1 MSGKSI
7 QQPTKSRRIISKN
20 KLSNSL
26 INRKEIRCL
35 IPDVKKVI
43 GTGASKTVCKAKTAL
58 KNTTIWPAFNTP
70 IDTPIVIAF
79 QEALT
84 KIKRDEMIDEIMLQK
99 ELARVGLAPDI
110 HSVFIKIILPDDS
123 VIREEYIEDRII
135 DLKAGLDKHSP
146 DAKMKFSIYE
156 EECDG
161 GDLRDYLKTILDGQT
176 NIETIKGILKS
187 VDQQVINLMD
197 KIIEAG
203 YINTDFKI
211 QNICAILP
219 RIIGLDFSRVFVIRI
234 DEIIGKAAAAGIVL
248 DEQTFIDKSLLYM
261 RIQCYIT
268 FITNFFNHSGID
280 YRKILGAVLTEQGVT
295 EASVNDMVDYMAIF
309 DKKNIF
315 QHYPGGIDASPM
327 QMLHHYWKFFL
338 NKYIN
343 MKGKRLLGITSF
355 KSILLFA
362 LGLRDDIIVGTIP
375 KVIESQT
382 AGSKSRRGLNRR
394 RSRKVKSR
402 KSI

>member
-7 QQPTKSRRIISKN
+7 LKPTESRSIISKS
-20 KLSNSL
+20 KRSNSL
-26 INRKEIRCL
+26 IKRKKIRCL

-58 KNTTIWPAFNTP
+58 KNTTIWPAFNTL

-268 FITNFFNHSGID
+268 FITNFYRFNQID

-295 EASVNDMVDYMAIF
+295 EASVNNMVDYMAVF
-309 DKKNIF
+309 NEKNIF

-338 NKYIN
+338 NRYIN
-343 MKGKRLLGITSF
+343 MKGKRLLGLKSF

-375 KVIESQT
+375 KAIESQT
-382 AGSKSRRGLNRR
+382 AGSKSRRGFNRR